1 MLHLSQNKKIAI
13 SAVVIFIISF
23 AVMVLFLDVNSS
35 DSGKTNVFS
44 GGHKE
49 ENSSE
54 EEFNYLTIDAVYMA
68 YLNNLEG
75 SVFVTNSNGK
85 FEYANQEFCRLA
97 ALDCNN
103 LKEKKLFD
111 YIHPKDLP
119 DFVDAHTTLIQSGQE
134 KEGIGP
140 FRITNA
146 KREKLVLFDA
156 LPISGE
162 KGVEKIIFS
171 AKDLTSK
178 VKEFNNDKS
187 GGGAEKDK
195 TGSWIDKLY
204 PKIKNM
210 NDVDSKLL
218 VKKVSYK

>member
-1 MLHLSQNKKIAI
+1 MLDLSQNKKIAI

-23 AVMVLFLDVNSS
+23 AAMIFFLDVNSS

-44 GGHKE
+44 SEHE
-49 ENSSE
+49 EESASG
-54 EEFNYLTIDAVYMA
+54 EEFNYLNIDAVFMA

-75 SVFVTNSNGK
+75 PVFVTNSNGK

-97 ALDCNN
+97 GLDCND
-103 LKEKKLFD
+103 LTGKKLFD

-119 DFVDAHTTLIQSGQE
+119 DFVGTHTTLIQSGDQ

-140 FRITNA
+140 FRIVNE
-146 KREKLVLFDA
+146 KREKLVLLNA
-156 LPISGE
+156 LPVSGE

-187 GGGAEKDK
+187 EKDTEKDK

>member
-23 AVMVLFLDVNSS
+23 AVMVLFLDVNSG
-35 DSGKTNVFS
+35 DTGKTNVFS
-44 GGHKE
+44 SEHGE
-49 ENSSE
+49 ENISG
-54 EEFNYLTIDAVYMA
+54 EEFNYLKIDAVYMA
-68 YLNNLEG
+68 YLNNMDG
-75 SVFVTNSNGK
+75 PVFVTSSNGK

-97 ALDCNN
+97 GLDCRD
-103 LKEKKLFD
+103 LIDKKLFD

-119 DFVDAHTTLIQSGQE
+119 DFVGVHTTLIQHGDQ

-140 FRITNA
+140 FRIMNE
-146 KREKLVLFDA
+146 KREKLVLFNA
-156 LPISGE
+156 LPIAGE

-187 GGGAEKDK
+187 GQDTEKDK
-195 TGSWIDKLY
+195 TGSWIDRLY

-218 VKKVSYK
+218 VKKVSYR